1 MLQKYSLGFFCD
13 WCFVTIPSYLVED
26 PGDKEYKKIYIQF
39 DYFFPMHKKTLFILI
54 TEIKPREKP
63 ALSQEIKSPGNKVDV
78 HVFNFAIAKT
88 FHVSCSHVDI
98 SCFHVDP
105 CLTSRLGVTFQL
117 FRSIWS
123 SSAVWTQMR
132 ITEQL

>member
-13 WCFVTIPSYLVED
+13 WCFVTIPSYLVKD
-26 PGDKEYKKIYIQF
+26 LGDEEYKKIYIQF
-39 DYFFPMHKKTLFILI
+39 DYFFPMHKKTHFILI
-54 TEIKPREKP
+54 TEIKSREKP

-78 HVFNFAIAKT
+78 HTCNFSIAKT

-98 SCFHVDP
+98 F
-105 CLTSRLGVTFQL
+105 TSRLGVTFQL
-117 FRSIWS
+117 FCSIWS